1 MCILL
6 VVNVI
11 VTTATT
17 APSVGENGHRGK
29 LARAASLGR
38 GLVGVACVSHFTQ
51 THN

>member
-1 MCILL
+1 M
-6 VVNVI
+6 V

-17 APSVGENGHRGK
+17 TPSVGENGHREK
-29 LARAASLGR
+29 LARAVRLGR